1 MSGFNFDDADM
12 TVTASHTLQ
21 NTEIKEHVSMVMAN
35 VTEGRHMGKDFMASI
50 RNTFGGRSESWEK
63 TLENAQTEALRELVE
78 EAKKVDAD
86 AVVAV
91 DIEDE
96 VLGAQGGMMNIK
108 VTGTA
113 VKTE

>member
-1 MSGFNFDDADM
+1 MSGFSFQDDEI
-12 TVTASHTLQ
+12 TLTSSHTLENQ
-21 NTEIKEHVSMVMAN
+21 EVAEHVSVVMAN

-63 TLENAQTEALRELVE
+63 TLEEAQTEVLRELVE
-78 EAKKVDAD
+78 EAKKMDAD
-86 AVVAV
+86 AVVAI

-108 VTGTA
+108 ATGTA